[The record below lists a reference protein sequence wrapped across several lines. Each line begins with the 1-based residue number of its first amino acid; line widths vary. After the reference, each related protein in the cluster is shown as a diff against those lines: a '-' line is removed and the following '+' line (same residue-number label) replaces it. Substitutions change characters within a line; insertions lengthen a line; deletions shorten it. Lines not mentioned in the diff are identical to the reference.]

1 MLDARARAMRGR
13 VARGTTTATRATRRG
28 RRATTTRA
36 GVFDRFDRRRESPA
50 ATKDDAVRA
59 PGARAEA
66 IDALE
71 RSMAMA
77 SVRAEVDARDESG
90 RGKRKA
96 VMAGN
101 WKLNPKTLDEAR
113 TLAALVGAAARD
125 GGIGTNKSKTEV
137 FVCPPAPFAAE
148 VARTVRAKRLA
159 RRDATK
165 RNSIRIERG

>member
-1 MLDARARAMRGR
+1 M
-13 VARGTTTATRATRRG
+13 
-28 RRATTTRA
+28 
-36 GVFDRFDRRRESPA
+36 FDRFNRRRESPA
-50 ATKDDAVRA
+50 ATKDDALRA
-59 PGARAEA
+59 PGERAEA

-77 SVRAEVDARDESG
+77 SVRAEVGARDESG
-90 RGKRKA
+90 RGKRNA

-113 TLAALVGAAARD
+113 TLAAMVGAIAARRVESGTRD

-148 VARTVRAKRLA
+148 VARTVRTKRT
-159 RRDATK
+159 RDATK
-165 RNSIRIERG
+165 ERDSIRIERG

>member
-1 MLDARARAMRGR
+1 MLGARQRAMRGR
-13 VARGTTTATRATRRG
+13 SAGASAATTRAARRG
-28 RRATTTRA
+28 RRATTRA
-36 GVFDRFDRRRESPA
+36 GVFDRFNRRRESPA
-50 ATKDDAVRA
+50 ATKDDALRA
-59 PGARAEA
+59 PGERAEA

-77 SVRAEVDARDESG
+77 SVRAEVGARDESG
-90 RGKRKA
+90 RGKRNA

-148 VARTVRAKRLA
+148 VARTVRTKRT
-159 RRDATK
+159 RDATK
-165 RNSIRIERG
+165 ERDSIRIERG